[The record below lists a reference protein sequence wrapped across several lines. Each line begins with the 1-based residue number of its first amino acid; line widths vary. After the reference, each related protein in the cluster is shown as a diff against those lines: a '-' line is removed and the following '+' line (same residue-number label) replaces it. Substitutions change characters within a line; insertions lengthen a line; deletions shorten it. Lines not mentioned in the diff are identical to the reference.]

1 MDIITELKQRGV
13 INNITNEEKAQKFLS
28 NKDFSLYIGFDPS
41 FRSLHLGN
49 YLMLVTLKRFIQHGY
64 KPIALVGGATGQIG
78 DPSGKK
84 AERKILQK
92 DLIKEN
98 VEAIKKQFHDVL
110 GDNVEVVNNADFYE
124 GMSIFDFFRE
134 IGKNI
139 NVNYLLEKEIIS
151 KRLETGIS
159 YAEFSYNLIQ
169 GYDFQYLY
177 QHKNVVLQMGG
188 SDQWGNITTGIE
200 MIRKAVGDNNNAFG
214 ITFNLLTKSDG
225 TKFGKSEGGAFYL
238 DKTITSPYTMY
249 QFLLNQSDA
258 DVEKLLKYLTFYS
271 IEEINQIIAEHNQN
285 PSLRIGQKKL
295 ADAIVKD
302 IHGEDEL
309 NKCHQISQMFF
320 TNSLDQLSAQDLKM
334 ALSCVNNFDVIG
346 SDSISIL
353 DALVG
358 LKVVDSKSKAR
369 QLITGKSIYVNNKL
383 VEDINMNVTKSMAI
397 DNEFVYLRKGKK
409 NYFIINFK

>member
-1 MDIITELKQRGV
+1 
-13 INNITNEEKAQKFLS
+13 
-28 NKDFSLYIGFDPS
+28 
-41 FRSLHLGN
+41 
-49 YLMLVTLKRFIQHGY
+49 
-64 KPIALVGGATGQIG
+64 
-78 DPSGKK
+78 
-84 AERKILQK
+84 
-92 DLIKEN
+92 
-98 VEAIKKQFHDVL
+98 
-110 GDNVEVVNNADFYE
+110 
-124 GMSIFDFFRE
+124 
-134 IGKNI
+134 
-139 NVNYLLEKEIIS
+139 
-151 KRLETGIS
+151 
-159 YAEFSYNLIQ
+159 
-169 GYDFQYLY
+169 
-177 QHKNVVLQMGG
+177 
-188 SDQWGNITTGIE
+188 
-200 MIRKAVGDNNNAFG
+200 
-214 ITFNLLTKSDG
+214 
-225 TKFGKSEGGAFYL
+225 
-238 DKTITSPYTMY
+238 MY

-334 ALSCVNNFDVIG
+334 ALSGVNNFDVIG

-383 VEDINMNVTKSMAI
+383 VEDINMNITKSMAI